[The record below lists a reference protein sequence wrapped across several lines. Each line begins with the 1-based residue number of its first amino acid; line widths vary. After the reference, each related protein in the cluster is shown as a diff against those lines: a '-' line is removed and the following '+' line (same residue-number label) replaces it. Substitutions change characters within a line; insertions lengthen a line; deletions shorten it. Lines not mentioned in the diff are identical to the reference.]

1 MIRLWLFLHI
11 LGFTLWI
18 GGALA
23 AMVAGIAAR
32 REFWLLTSPA
42 RCSRVCP
49 A

>member
-23 AMVAGIAAR
+23 AMHR
-32 REFWLLTSPA
+32 PA
-42 RCSRVCP
+42 LPSLP
-49 A
+49 ALPENDP